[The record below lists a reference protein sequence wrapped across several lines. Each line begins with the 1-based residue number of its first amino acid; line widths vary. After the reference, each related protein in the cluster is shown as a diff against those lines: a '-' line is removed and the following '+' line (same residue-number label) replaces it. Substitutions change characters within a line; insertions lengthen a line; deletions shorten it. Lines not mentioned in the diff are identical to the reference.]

1 MHIIYII
8 LIFSLVLFLYLHVY
22 FQLKTSDDLEIY
34 EIDNPSKDKLEE
46 ICDLR
51 QPVLF
56 QFQNE
61 RIFESCQRAAI
72 LDTYGAFDIKIRNVK
87 QSPADNE
94 NNLYVPLAFSNA
106 LKVIK
111 EDTDQKYLV
120 ENNTDFLEE
129 TGIIKSFKYNDA
141 FLRPYMVA
149 NCAYDFLFAAEGT
162 RTPFKYELNY
172 RTYLLVTE
180 GVIKVKLSQ
189 PKSAKYLYQEKD
201 YENMEFRSPIN
212 PWQVQTHYKAD
223 FDKIK
228 CLDLVLQKGQIV
240 YIPAYWW
247 YSIEFGKETSLS
259 TFKYKTYMNTVAILP
274 QLVMRLLQTQNVKR
288 NTVAIH
294 QMGQANAMGANAIAI
309 GQANAMVGA
318 NLNVGDAMGTNG
330 LNMGADALEKAIA
343 ANALALATAV
353 GPNATA
359 TTDLALGPSAAG
371 PSAVGP
377 SAVGTTDLADIATA
391 DIAGGLQFASL

>member
-1 MHIIYII
+1 MHIIYIV
-8 LIFSLVLFLYLHVY
+8 LVFSLVLFLYLHVY

-61 RIFESCQRAAI
+61 RLFESCQRANI

-87 QSPADNE
+87 QSAADNE
-94 NNLYVPLAFSNA
+94 NNLYVPFAFSNA
-106 LKVIK
+106 LKVIR

-120 ENNTDFLEE
+120 ENNSDFLEE
-129 TGIIKSFKYNDA
+129 TGLVKSFKYNDV

-149 NCAYDFLFAAEGT
+149 QCSYDYLFAAEGT

-172 RTYLLVTE
+172 RNYLLVTE
-180 GVIKVKLSQ
+180 GTLKVKLAP
-189 PKSAKYLYQEKD
+189 PKSSKYLYQEKD
-201 YENMEFRSPIN
+201 YENLEFTSPIN
-212 PWQVQTHYKAD
+212 PWQVQAPYRAD

-228 CLDLVLQKGQIV
+228 CLDLRLSKGQSL

-247 YSIEFGKETSLS
+247 YSLEFGQEASLS

-274 QLVMRLLQTQNVKR
+274 QLVMRLLQSQNVKR
-288 NTVAIH
+288 NNLATLNTA
-294 QMGQANAMGANAIAI
+294 ASAK
-309 GQANAMVGA
+309 AMVIAPIIAPLSEPIPREPIPRESIPREPIPSESILAA
-318 NLNVGDAMGTNG
+318 NELLPSHALPSYALPSYALPNS
-330 LNMGADALEKAIA
+330 ALETT
-343 ANALALATAV
+343 AL
-353 GPNATA
+353 
-359 TTDLALGPSAAG
+359 
-371 PSAVGP
+371 
-377 SAVGTTDLADIATA
+377 
-391 DIAGGLQFASL
+391 

>member
-56 QFQNE
+56 HFQND
-61 RIFESCQRAAI
+61 RIFESCQRASI

-87 QSPADNE
+87 QSAADNE

-111 EDTDQKYLV
+111 DDAEQKYLV
-120 ENNTDFLEE
+120 ENNSDFLEE
-129 TGIIKSFKYNDA
+129 TGILKSFRYNDV

-149 NCAYDFLFAAEGT
+149 QCAYDFVFASAQT

-172 RTYLLVTE
+172 RNYLLVTE
-180 GVIKVKLSQ
+180 GEIKIKLSQ
-189 PKSAKYLYQEKD
+189 PKSTKYLYQQKD
-201 YENMEFRSPIN
+201 YENLEFRSPLN
-212 PWQVQTHYKAD
+212 PWQIQTQYKAD

-228 CLDLVLQKGQIV
+228 CLDLVMRKGQIL

-247 YSIEFGKETSLS
+247 YSIEFGKEASVA

-274 QLVMRLLQTQNVKR
+274 QLVMKLLQTQNVKR
-288 NTVAIH
+288 NNVATVA
-294 QMGQANAMGANAIAI
+294 A
-309 GQANAMVGA
+309 
-318 NLNVGDAMGTNG
+318 
-330 LNMGADALEKAIA
+330 KA
-343 ANALALATAV
+343 ANASLSSATNVSSAGIEIPSMAPLASIPQAIPLLPTEIDTLHASII
-353 GPNATA
+353 PEPLNAPFNGENLLLPT
-359 TTDLALGPSAAG
+359 
-371 PSAVGP
+371 SAVE
-377 SAVGTTDLADIATA
+377 TTAL
-391 DIAGGLQFASL
+391 